1 LTRFDTLFLQ
11 KSARKGAFF
20 MHNRRVQIIQGWRTA
35 KRLIR
40 SSDAYASKIG
50 DGEFLRTK

>member
-1 LTRFDTLFLQ
+1 
-11 KSARKGAFF
+11 